1 MKNQVLFLVFI
12 ESAQEISIN
21 PDKVKVIRE
30 WPEPKILTETRS
42 SWFSILL

>member
-1 MKNQVLFLVFI
+1 MRTKLYAKLKKFSFMKNQVLFLVFI

-30 WPEPKILTETRS
+30 
-42 SWFSILL
+42 